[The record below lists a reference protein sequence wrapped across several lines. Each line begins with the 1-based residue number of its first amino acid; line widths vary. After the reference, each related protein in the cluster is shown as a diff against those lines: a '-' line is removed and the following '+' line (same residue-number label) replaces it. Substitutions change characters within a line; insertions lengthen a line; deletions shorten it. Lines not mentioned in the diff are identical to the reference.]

1 VSAFSGGQQGSP
13 CLENVCTATFQAS
26 AKGHFM
32 GCKVEKCF
40 DMSTYDKAFQI
51 KYCTLCK
58 SLPNDISHLEKYFK
72 EKNDCIIYK
81 EGTSSVS

>member
-1 VSAFSGGQQGSP
+1 MDNKDPLVWKMFVLTLSKRVQKDIFSW
-13 CLENVCTATFQAS
+13 V
-26 AKGHFM
+26 
-32 GCKVEKCF
+32 VKCI